1 MDKLV
6 PEVAK
11 QKLAP
16 VAKQKLAPVAKP
28 RIAIHIFHRDLRTT
42 DNEALIKVAEI
53 AQKTKSDLVTIF
65 IFTPEQVTT
74 NPYKSTNSI
83 EFMLNSLED
92 LNQHQLNNKLSVVYS
107 QQLEALIEIQE
118 RYTIVA
124 ISEQRD
130 YTPYAKKRETE
141 TVLFCAQNDITYI
154 AGQDLYLTIPGSVT
168 NKSGRMFQKF
178 TPFYDHAKTQ
188 PIREPF
194 ASAKALN
201 RLHKLNLKTSTTL
214 QIMRQRLV
222 PHSNPH
228 LHVKGGRQEAL
239 TLFQHMPKNYSK
251 ERDVP
256 SIPTSNLSAHNHFG
270 TVSIREVYEALNND
284 EFRRQLYWRDFY
296 GHIVDAFEDLYK
308 ISPYDFQKDP
318 QPGWSTDKEEFK
330 KWTEGRTGHE
340 FVDAA
345 MKQLLKTGYIHN
357 RPRMLAATYLTKHLK
372 IHWRWGEQHFAKNL
386 VDYDFSQNFG
396 GWSGVAS
403 VLPYSTA
410 PFRSLDPEIQQKKFD
425 PQRVYIQKYL

>member
-1 MDKLV
+1 MDKQ
-6 PEVAK
+6 PASEAAK
-11 QKLAP
+11 LKPASEE
-16 VAKQKLAPVAKP
+16 AKP
-28 RIAIHIFHRDLRTT
+28 RIVIHIFHRDLRTV
-42 DNEALIKVAEI
+42 DNEALLKAAEA
-53 AQKTKSDLVTIF
+53 AQKTKSDLVTLF

-92 LNQHQLNNKLSVVYS
+92 LDQNQLYNKLSVVYS
-107 QQLEALIEIQE
+107 QQLEALLNIQE

-124 ISEQRD
+124 LSEQRD

-154 AGQDLYLTIPGSVT
+154 AGQDLYLTVPGSVT

-178 TPFYDHAKTQ
+178 TPFYDQAKTQ
-188 PIREPF
+188 PVSKP
-194 ASAKALN
+194 LN
-201 RLHKLNLKTSTTL
+201 APNLSRLHKLKSSVTIQT
-214 QIMRQRLV
+214 MRQRLV
-222 PHSNPH
+222 QNSNPH

-239 TLFQHMPKNYSK
+239 SLFQHMPKNYTK
-251 ERDVP
+251 ERDIP
-256 SIPTSNLSAHNHFG
+256 SIPSSNLSAHNHFG
-270 TVSIREVYEALNND
+270 TVSIREVYEALSND

-308 ISPYDFQKDP
+308 VSPYDFQKDP
-318 QPGWSTDKEEFK
+318 QPGWSTNKEEFK
-330 KWTEGRTGHE
+330 KWAEGRTGHE
-340 FVDAA
+340 FVDAG

-372 IHWRWGEQHFAKNL
+372 IHWRWGEQHFAKHL

-425 PQRVYIQKYL
+425 PHRVYIQKYL

>member
-1 MDKLV
+1 MDL
-6 PEVAK
+6 
-11 QKLAP
+11 Q
-16 VAKQKLAPVAKP
+16 KP
-28 RIAIHIFHRDLRTT
+28 RIVLHIFHRDLRTT
-42 DNEALIKVAEI
+42 DNEALLKAEEA
-53 AQKTKSDLVTIF
+53 AQKTKSDLVALF
-65 IFTPEQVTT
+65 IFTPEQVTA

-92 LNQHQLNNKLSVVYS
+92 LDQNQLNNKLSIMYS
-107 QQLEALIEIQE
+107 QQLEALINIQE

-124 ISEQRD
+124 LSEQRD

-154 AGQDLYLTIPGSVT
+154 AGQDLYLTVPGSVT

-178 TPFYDHAKTQ
+178 TPFYEHAQTQ
-188 PIREPF
+188 PISKP
-194 ASAKALN
+194 AKAPTLT
-201 RLHKLNLKTSTTL
+201 RLHKLNTSTTL
-214 QIMRQRLV
+214 QTMRQRLV
-222 PHSNPH
+222 PNSNTH

-239 TLFQHMPKNYSK
+239 SLFHKMPKNYTK
-251 ERDVP
+251 ERDIP
-256 SIPTSNLSAHNHFG
+256 SIPSSNLSAHNHFG

-308 ISPYDFQKDP
+308 VSPYDFQKDP
-318 QPGWSTDKEEFK
+318 QPGWSTNKEEFK
-330 KWTEGRTGHE
+330 KWTEGKTGHD

-345 MKQLLKTGYIHN
+345 MKQLTKTGYIHN

-372 IHWRWGEQHFAKNL
+372 IHWRWGEQFFAQHL

-403 VLPYSTA
+403 VLPYSTP
-410 PFRSLDPEIQQKKFD
+410 PFRSLDPEIQEKKFD
-425 PQRVYIQKYL
+425 PHRVYIQKYL

>member
-1 MDKLV
+1 MSSGPNLAV
-6 PEVAK
+6 K
-11 QKLAP
+11 QK
-16 VAKQKLAPVAKP
+16 P
-28 RIAIHIFHRDLRTT
+28 RVVLHIFHRDLRTT
-42 DNEALIKVAEI
+42 DNEALNNAAAE
-53 AQKTKSDLVTIF
+53 AQKTKSDLVTLF

-92 LNQHQLNNKLSVVYS
+92 LNQNQLNNKLSVIYS
-107 QQLEALIEIQE
+107 TQLEALINIQE

-124 ISEQRD
+124 LSEQRD

-141 TVLFCAQNDITYI
+141 TVLFCANYDITYI

-178 TPFYDHAKTQ
+178 TPFYDHAKTAHVRQ
-188 PIREPF
+188 PQAEPN
-194 ASAKALN
+194 LH
-201 RLHKLNLKTSTTL
+201 RLHKLSFASSTTL
-214 QIMRQRLV
+214 QAMRERLV

-239 TLFQHMPKNYSK
+239 SLFQHMPKNYSK
-251 ERDVP
+251 ERDIP
-256 SIPTSNLSAHNHFG
+256 SISTSNLSAHNHFG
-270 TVSIREVYEALNND
+270 TVSIREVYYALGND
-284 EFRRQLYWRDFY
+284 EFRRQLFWRDFY

-308 ISPYDFQKDP
+308 VNAYDFQKDP
-318 QPGWSTDKEEFK
+318 QPGWSTDKAEFK
-330 KWTEGRTGHE
+330 KWTDGKTGHD

-345 MKQLLKTGYIHN
+345 MKQLVKTGYIHN

-372 IHWRWGEQHFAKNL
+372 IHWRWGEQFFAKHL

-403 VLPYSTA
+403 VLPYSTP
-410 PFRSLDPEIQQKKFD
+410 PFRSLDPEIQEKKFD
-425 PQRVYIQKYL
+425 PQRTYIDKYLGAHE